1 MSKERFDERTHEALA
16 AAERLREAL
25 ALGDDPIIRDAVI
38 QRFEFTFETVWKAL
52 KLFLEHQ
59 GYSAPSPRAV
69 LKTAFVE
76 GAIEGS
82 EDADVWLRMLED
94 RNLTTHAYDE
104 VLAAH
109 AYDEV
114 LAARIFAHVRDEYS
128 ERLTAMAQ
136 RMAGWTWD

>member
-104 VLAAH
+104 VLAA
-109 AYDEV
+109 
-114 LAARIFAHVRDEYS
+114 RIFAPVRDEYS
-128 ERLTAMAQ
+128 EQLTAMAQ